1 MLSTDCPI
9 PARNRTTSKFLLF
22 AGVMLIASVLR
33 APITNVGP
41 LLDTIRADLDLS
53 TSMGGVLASL
63 PVFIFAA
70 FSPLAGFAGRFGIE
84 RSLMLALF
92 LIALGILV
100 RSLGFS
106 STLFAGTALL
116 SFGIAIGN
124 VLLPTVIKRDF
135 PQKAA
140 ALTII
145 YITWM
150 TSLGAISSGIAVPA
164 AAWAALCFSDG
175 GLSWRASLAVWLIV
189 AVAAAFVWFPQ
200 IRCPHKALEKKTGKQ
215 ATSILK
221 SPIAWQITIFMGL
234 QSMGFYVIITWLAA
248 ILQDNGYNAEKSGW
262 LVAFYQI
269 ISLASGLF
277 LPFVIARTKDQSVI
291 TAVCGLLCCI
301 GTLGLFLAP
310 QFAVLWLTLAGFGGG
325 GSFILAIAFI
335 SLRTRTHQQATSLSA
350 MVNGGGYLIASFGP
364 LFFGM
369 LHDIVHTWQFLL
381 IGLTL
386 AGAAQAVAGWL
397 AGRGKTV

>member
-1 MLSTDCPI
+1 MDNPT
-9 PARNRTTSKFLLF
+9 PARNHTTSKFMLL
-22 AGVMLIASVLR
+22 AGVMLIATVLR

-41 LLDTIRADLDLS
+41 LLDTIRADLNLS

-63 PVFIFAA
+63 PVFIFAV
-70 FSPLAGFAGRFGIE
+70 FSPLASLAGRFGIE
-84 RSLMLALF
+84 RSLMLALIF
-92 LIALGILV
+92 IILGISV
-100 RSLGFS
+100 RSLGFA

-140 ALTII
+140 TLTTV

-150 TSLGAISSGIAVPA
+150 SSLGAISSGIAVPA
-164 AAWAALCFSDG
+164 AAWLAFWLSDG
-175 GLSWRASLAVWLIV
+175 ALSWRASLAVWLIV
-189 AVAAAFVWFPQ
+189 AIAAAFVWFPQ
-200 IRCPHKALEKKTGKQ
+200 TRYRHKIPEKKTEKT
-215 ATSILK
+215 AKSILK
-221 SPIAWQITIFMGL
+221 SPIAWQATIFMGL
-234 QSMGFYVIITWLAA
+234 QSMGFYVMIAWLAA
-248 ILQDNGYNAEKSGW
+248 ILQDNGYDAEKSGW

-277 LPFVIARTKDQSVI
+277 LPFVISRAKDQSAI
-291 TAVCGLLCCI
+291 AAVCGLLCCA
-301 GTLGLFLAP
+301 GTLALLLAP
-310 QFAVLWLTLAGFGGG
+310 QFAIIWLALAGFGGG
-325 GSFILAIAFI
+325 GCFILAIAFI

-369 LHDIVHTWQFLL
+369 LHDIIPTWQFLL

-386 AGAAQAVAGWL
+386 TSAAQSVTGWL
-397 AGRGKTV
+397 AGRERTVED